1 MMRAF
6 FVCTELGTSTAGGG
20 GHAYH
25 AANIGAGGVPGNCLM
40 LEKLFQLQAHNTNV
54 RTEMLAGLTTFLT
67 MAYILFVNP
76 AILGETGM
84 DKGAVFVA
92 TCLAAAIGSA
102 IMGLVANY
110 PIALAPGM
118 GLNAFFTYTVVLH
131 MGHTW
136 QVALGAV
143 FISATLFFILSV
155 FRIREWIINSIPLPL
170 RSAISAGIGLFLA
183 LIALK
188 EAGLVIANPATL
200 VGLGDLTSPG
210 PLLAILGFFLIVA
223 LEAKR
228 VTGAVM
234 IGILVV
240 TAIAIAIGITP
251 FAGILSMPPSIA
263 PTFLQLDIMGAL
275 DVGMISVIFAFLFV
289 DLFDNTGTLI
299 AVAKR
304 AGLMSKDGHLP
315 KMGRALLADST
326 AAMSG
331 SLLGTS
337 TTTSFIESAAGV
349 TAGGRTGLTAC
360 VVAVLFLLA
369 LFFAPLAGTVP
380 AFATAPA
387 LLFVAVLMTSGLA
400 EIDWDDITVAAPVVI
415 TALSMPLTFS
425 IANGIAFGFISWVV
439 IKTLTGRWQDLNPA
453 LVVLAA
459 LFVIKFGFFTV

>member
-1 MMRAF
+1 
-6 FVCTELGTSTAGGG
+6 
-20 GHAYH
+20 
-25 AANIGAGGVPGNCLM
+25 M
-40 LEKLFQLQAHNTNV
+40 LEKLFQLKAHNTNV
-54 RTEMLAGLTTFLT
+54 RTEILAGITTFLT

-84 DKGAVFVA
+84 DKGAIFVA

-102 IMGLVANY
+102 LMGLIANY

-143 FISATLFFILSV
+143 FISATLFFLLSI
-155 FRIREWIINSIPLPL
+155 FRIREWIVNSIPLPL
-170 RSAISAGIGLFLA
+170 RSAIAAGIGLFLA

-188 EAGLVIANPATL
+188 EAGLVVDNPATL
-200 VGLGDLTSPG
+200 VGLGDLHAPG

-223 LEAKR
+223 LEARR

-240 TAIAIAIGITP
+240 TAIAIGLGVTP
-251 FAGILSMPPSIA
+251 FGGIVSMPPSLA

-299 AVAKR
+299 GVAKR

-315 KMGRALLADST
+315 KMGRALIADSA
-326 AAMSG
+326 AAMGG

-337 TTTSFIESAAGV
+337 TTTSYIESASGV
-349 TAGGRTGLTAC
+349 AAGGRTGLTAI

-415 TALSMPLTFS
+415 TALAMPLTFS
-425 IANGIAFGFISWVV
+425 IANGIAFGFIAWVV
-439 IKTLTGRWQDLNPA
+439 IKALAGRFKEINPA

-459 LFVIKFGFFTV
+459 IFVAKFAFGVNA

>member
-1 MMRAF
+1 
-6 FVCTELGTSTAGGG
+6 
-20 GHAYH
+20 
-25 AANIGAGGVPGNCLM
+25 M
-40 LEKLFQLQAHNTNV
+40 LERLFQLKAHNTTV
-54 RTEMLAGLTTFLT
+54 RTEILAGLTTFLT

-76 AILGETGM
+76 EILGKTGM
-84 DKGAVFVA
+84 DVGAVFVA
-92 TCLAAAIGSA
+92 TCLAAAIGSTL
-102 IMGLVANY
+102 MGLIANY

-131 MGHTW
+131 MGYSW

-143 FISATLFFILSV
+143 FISATLFFVLSV
-155 FRIREWIINSIPLPL
+155 FRIREWIVNSIPLPL

-200 VGLGDLTSPG
+200 VGLGDLTAPG
-210 PLLAILGFFLIVA
+210 PLLAILGFFIIVA
-223 LEAKR
+223 LEARR

-234 IGILVV
+234 IGILAV
-240 TAIAIAIGITP
+240 TLLAVLLGLTP
-251 FAGILSMPPSIA
+251 FHGVVSLPPSIM
-263 PTFLQLDIMGAL
+263 PTLLQLDLMGAL

-299 AVAKR
+299 GVAKR
-304 AGLMSKDGHLP
+304 AGLMRADGHLP
-315 KMGRALLADST
+315 KMGRALIADST
-326 AAMSG
+326 AAMGG

-337 TTTSFIESAAGV
+337 TTTSYIESASGV
-349 TAGGRTGLTAC
+349 AAGGRTGLTAC

-400 EIDWDDITVAAPVVI
+400 EVDWSDITVAAPVVI
-415 TALSMPLTFS
+415 TALAMPLTFS
-425 IANGIAFGFISWVV
+425 IANGIALGFIAWVA
-439 IKTLTGRWQDLNPA
+439 IKALAGRWRELNPA
-453 LVVLAA
+453 LVSLAI
-459 LFVIKFGFFTV
+459 LFVLKYAFTTTA

>member
-1 MMRAF
+1 
-6 FVCTELGTSTAGGG
+6 
-20 GHAYH
+20 
-25 AANIGAGGVPGNCLM
+25 M
-40 LEKLFQLQAHNTNV
+40 LEKLFQLKAHNTNV
-54 RTEMLAGLTTFLT
+54 RTEILAGVTTFLT

-84 DKGAVFVA
+84 DKGAIFVA

-102 IMGLVANY
+102 LMGLIANY

-143 FISATLFFILSV
+143 FISATLFFLLSI
-155 FRIREWIINSIPLPL
+155 FRIREWIVNSIPLPL
-170 RSAISAGIGLFLA
+170 RSAIAAGIGLFLA

-188 EAGLVIANPATL
+188 EAGLVVDNPATL
-200 VGLGDLTSPG
+200 VGLGDLHSPG
-210 PLLAILGFFLIVA
+210 PLLAVLGFFLIVA
-223 LEAKR
+223 LEARR

-240 TAIAIAIGITP
+240 TAIAIGLGVTP
-251 FAGILSMPPSIA
+251 FGGIVSMPPSLA
-263 PTFLQLDIMGAL
+263 PTFLELDIMGAL

-299 AVAKR
+299 GVAKR

-315 KMGRALLADST
+315 KMGRALISDSA
-326 AAMSG
+326 AAMGG

-337 TTTSFIESAAGV
+337 TTTSYIESASGV
-349 TAGGRTGLTAC
+349 AAGGRTGLTAI
-360 VVAVLFLLA
+360 VVAGLFLLA

-415 TALSMPLTFS
+415 TALAMPLTFS
-425 IANGIAFGFISWVV
+425 IANGIAFGFIAWVV
-439 IKTLTGRWQDLNPA
+439 IKALAGRFRELNPA

-459 LFVIKFGFFTV
+459 IFIAKFAFGVNA

>member
-1 MMRAF
+1 
-6 FVCTELGTSTAGGG
+6 
-20 GHAYH
+20 
-25 AANIGAGGVPGNCLM
+25 M

-102 IMGLVANY
+102 IMGLIANY

-183 LIALK
+183 LVALK

-200 VGLGDLTSPG
+200 VGVGDLTSPG

-263 PTFLQLDIMGAL
+263 PTFLQLDIIGAL